1 MPQNNISIIALD
13 MATMLGYAANKPEI
27 SGVQKFDV
35 TRGASPGA
43 RFFKF
48 VKWLEKLFAECNPD
62 LVVYEQ
68 PHHRGGAATEIAVGF
83 ATHLQSV
90 CFYKQVEHVPVHTQ
104 ALKAFATGSGNASKE
119 DMIKACIT
127 KLDVNPKDDN
137 HADALWLLAYALA
150 NYEKV
155 PMVPYQK
162 CSPAQ
167 RAKCKELQ

>member
-1 MPQNNISIIALD
+1 MSQCNISIAAFD
-13 MATMLGYAANKPEI
+13 MATMLGYAVNKPRN
-27 SGVQKFDV
+27 SGVEKFDV
-35 TRGASPGA
+35 PRGASPGA
-43 RFFKF
+43 RYFRF
-48 VKWLEKLFAECNPD
+48 VKWLEDLLKQCSPD

-90 CFYKQVEHVPVHTQ
+90 CHHRNIEHVAVHTQ
-104 ALKAFATGSGNASKE
+104 TLKSFATGSGNAGKE

-127 KLDVNPKDDN
+127 QLDVNPIDDN
-137 HADALWLLAYALA
+137 HADALWLLAYAEA

-162 CSPAQ
+162 CSPSQ